1 MAQPSIMDTRREQ
14 MFPTLGVGDVARVA
28 RFGQLRRYATGD
40 WLARAG
46 EDGVGMQLVI
56 SGEVSITQRDSLG
69 HTTPITT
76 HGPGQFLGEVG
87 QLSGRPSLVD
97 ARAESEVEAIEV
109 APAQLRALL
118 VAEAELGE
126 RLTRAFILRRV
137 GLIEA
142 GASGVTLIGRAG
154 SSGVLRL
161 RHFLDRNG
169 YPHQLLEPDE
179 NEDARAI
186 AAQYMGDGV
195 EMVVLCPGGE
205 VLLDPTDEAVAHCF
219 GLVDM
224 RERRELYDVAI
235 IGAGPGGL
243 SAAVYA
249 ASEGLSVL
257 VMDCRAYGGQAGASS
272 RIENYLG
279 FPTGISGQALA
290 GRAYV
295 QAQKFGA
302 DMLIPAKVTRI
313 DCDRT
318 VSQPELRLT
327 LQDGRT
333 VRARTAVIA
342 TGARYRR
349 PDIHELPRFEG
360 RGIFYWASPIEARN
374 CHRQTVVLVGGG
386 NSAGQAAV
394 YLAQHAAK
402 VIMLVRGAGLAATM
416 SRYLIDR
423 IRSTS
428 NIELLPHQE
437 ISQLEGDTDLE
448 AVTWRDRRNGQER
461 RLAVRHLF
469 LFIGAEPETDCVTEC
484 DLELDKGGFVITGK
498 SCACALMDHEPA
510 QLESSIPGVF
520 AVGDVRAG
528 SVKRVGGAIG
538 EGAQV
543 VASIHQFL
551 ARQAEAAAQTAA
563 AAQEDAA
570 AVTDAR

>member
-1 MAQPSIMDTRREQ
+1 MAQPSIMDTRGEQ
-14 MFPTLGVGDVARVA
+14 MFPTLGVADIARVA
-28 RFGQLRRYATGD
+28 RFGQLRRYAAGD
-40 WLARAG
+40 WVARAG
-46 EDGVGMQLVI
+46 EDGVGMQLVL

-76 HGPGQFLGEVG
+76 HGPGQFMGEVG

-118 VAEAELGE
+118 IAEADLGE

-137 GLIEA
+137 GLIESGGS
-142 GASGVTLIGRAG
+142 GATLIGRGG
-154 SSGVLRL
+154 SSSVLRL
-161 RHFLDRNG
+161 RNFLGRNG
-169 YPHQLLEPDE
+169 YPHQLLEPE
-179 NEDARAI
+179 HNEDARAI
-186 AAQYMGDGV
+186 ADQYMGEGV
-195 EMVVLCPGGE
+195 ELVVLCPGGE
-205 VLLDPTDEAVAHCF
+205 VLLDPSDAAVARCF

-224 RERRELYDVAI
+224 KERHELYDVAI
-235 IGAGPGGL
+235 VGAGPAGL

-257 VMDCRAYGGQAGASS
+257 VLDCRAYGGQAGASS

-290 GRAYV
+290 GRAFV

-302 DMLIPAKVTRI
+302 DMLIPAKVTHLACERT
-313 DCDRT
+313 DDR
-318 VSQPELRLT
+318 PELRLS
-327 LQDGRT
+327 LEDGRT

-349 PDIHELPRFEG
+349 PGIEELPRFEG
-360 RGIFYWASPIEARN
+360 RGVFYWASPIEARV

-394 YLAQHAAK
+394 YLANHAAK
-402 VIMLVRGAGLAATM
+402 VIMLVRGAGLAETM

-423 IRSTS
+423 IRGTA
-428 NIELLPHQE
+428 NIELIPHQE
-437 ISQLEGDTDLE
+437 ISRLEGQSDLE

-461 RLAVRHLF
+461 RLAIRHLF
-469 LFIGAEPETDCVTEC
+469 LFIGAEPETGCVTDC
-484 DLELDKGGFVITGK
+484 GLELDKGGFVITGE

-551 ARQAEAAAQTAA
+551 ARQATAVA
-563 AAQEDAA
+563 SA
-570 AVTDAR
+570 